1 MATLATFSAFSSGMA
16 LGFPA
21 ITLQALTNETIS
33 GPLTLNSDQG
43 SWFASIASIACPLGG
58 VLSACILDRFGR
70 KRTLIL
76 INFISIVSWAIIAF
90 ASDKDFTLMYTQ
102 LLVARFLIGINIGLT
117 SAPPSIYSAEISY
130 PSIRGRLTLGTS
142 FMIAL
147 GIMLIYLLGYFFP
160 VRKNTSNA
168 FFNNN

>member
-1 MATLATFSAFSSGMA
+1 MAGLATFSAFSSGMG

-21 ITLQALTNETIS
+21 ITLQALTNETMS
-33 GPLTLNSDQG
+33 GELTLDSEQG
-43 SWFASIASIACPLGG
+43 SWFASINSIACPLGG
-58 VLSACILDRFGR
+58 FLSACILDRIGR
-70 KRTLIL
+70 KRTLFL
-76 INFISIVSWAIIAF
+76 INFISIISWGIIAF

-117 SAPPSIYSAEISY
+117 SAPPTIYSAEIAY

-147 GIMLIYLLGYFFP
+147 GIMLIYMLGYFFP
-160 VRKNTSNA
+160 VIFLKKFMSD
-168 FFNNN
+168 F